1 MIAVP
6 AVMGAASSR
15 DRMTDPQPQTS
26 TLAGAI
32 RIVRMHG
39 LARQVPLVL
48 AMMVAGFLEGVG
60 VASLFPIL
68 SIVTKGQTG
77 ATALNESI
85 ERALAFFHLPSDNLE
100 VLCLLIVATVWLKA
114 LISMVVARALGRTG
128 ATIGQDIRQR
138 LLQALVNAKWSYFT
152 IQPVGRF
159 VAAATTE
166 ANWASTAFRNALQ
179 VIEQSM
185 RTAIFCGL
193 ALFMGWKM
201 ALVAITMGVLMGL
214 SLRTLTRAAH
224 LAGRERQRAM
234 RSLVVE
240 LNDVLA
246 GFKPLKAMHRHAG
259 LIGELIKDTKRLRKA
274 INGLVMTETMSIG
287 LPDLIQTYLLAAGAY
302 LAARILESPIDQVI
316 VAGLISFQLMGTI
329 ARVRR
334 AITQLAQ
341 ADATYWALLT
351 TVSDIEKAGE
361 RFEGTRKPTLDVGCE
376 LHNISFSYGRGPVLS
391 DVTLQIPAGRITT
404 LVGESGSGKTTIA
417 DLLLGLYG
425 PDNGTVTVDGVDLR
439 DLDIARWRSM
449 IGYVA
454 QEIILFNDT
463 IQANVSLGDREI
475 GEDAVRAALVAAGL
489 GPLIAELPEGLATP
503 IGERGFKLSGGQRQ
517 RVALARALVHQPK
530 LLILDEAT
538 SALDPATEA
547 EICATVAA
555 QAGRTTVLAITHQPS
570 WVERADRIYMVVDG
584 KVRAVDRAIL
594 QRPAQAAT

>member
-1 MIAVP
+1 
-6 AVMGAASSR
+6 
-15 DRMTDPQPQTS
+15 MTDPPPQTS
-26 TLAGAI
+26 TLAGAV

-39 LARQVPLVL
+39 FARQVPLIL
-48 AMMVAGFLEGVG
+48 AMMVTGFLEGVG
-60 VASLFPIL
+60 VAALFPIL
-68 SIVTKGQTG
+68 AIVTKGQTG
-77 ATALNESI
+77 STALNEKI
-85 ERALAFFHLPSDNLE
+85 EQALAFFHLPADLE
-100 VLCLLIVATVWLKA
+100 VLCLLIAATIWLKA
-114 LISMVVARALGRTG
+114 VISMIVARALGRTG
-128 ATIGQDIRQR
+128 ATIGQDIRRR

-179 VIEQSM
+179 VIDQSM

-201 ALVAITMGVLMGL
+201 ALVAIGMGVLMGL
-214 SLRTLTRAAH
+214 ALRTLTRAAH

-234 RSLVVE
+234 RGLVVE

-246 GFKPLKAMHRHAG
+246 GFKPLKAMHRHTG

-274 INGLVMTETMSIG
+274 INGLVMTETMSLG
-287 LPDLIQTYLLAAGAY
+287 LPDLIQTYLLAAGAF
-302 LAARILESPIDQVI
+302 LAASVLGSPIDQVI

-341 ADATYWALLT
+341 ADATYWSLLT
-351 TVSDIEKAGE
+351 TVSDVEKAGE
-361 RFEGTRKPTLDVGCE
+361 RFEGTRTPTLDVGCE
-376 LHNISFSYGRGPVLS
+376 LSNISFSYGRGPVLS

-439 DLDIARWRSM
+439 DLDITQWRSM

-463 IQANVSLGDREI
+463 ILANVSLGDQAI
-475 GEDAVRAALVAAGL
+475 GEDAVRSALVAAGL

-517 RVALARALVHQPK
+517 RVALARALVHQPR

-570 WVERADRIYMVVDG
+570 WVERADRIYMVADG
-584 KVRAVDRAIL
+584 KVRAVDRATL

>member
-1 MIAVP
+1 
-6 AVMGAASSR
+6 
-15 DRMTDPQPQTS
+15 MTDPPPQTS

-39 LARQVPLVL
+39 FARQVPLIL
-48 AMMVAGFLEGVG
+48 AMMVTGFLEGVG
-60 VASLFPIL
+60 VASVFPIL
-68 SIVTKGQTG
+68 AIVTKGQTG
-77 ATALNESI
+77 STALNEKI
-85 ERALAFFHLPSDNLE
+85 EQALAFFHLPADLE
-100 VLCLLIVATVWLKA
+100 VLCLLIAATIWLKA
-114 LISMVVARALGRTG
+114 LISLIVARALGRTG
-128 ATIGQDIRQR
+128 ATIGQDIRRR
-138 LLQALVNAKWSYFT
+138 LLQALVNARWSYFT

-166 ANWASTAFRNALQ
+166 ANWASTAFRNALS
-179 VIEQSM
+179 VIDQSM

-201 ALVAITMGVLMGL
+201 ALVAISMGVLMGL

-234 RSLVVE
+234 RGLVVE

-246 GFKPLKAMHRHAG
+246 GFKPLKAMHRHTG

-274 INGLVMTETMSIG
+274 INGLVMTETMSLG
-287 LPDLIQTYLLAAGAY
+287 LPDLIQTYLLAAGAF
-302 LAARILESPIDQVI
+302 LAASVLGSPIDQVI

-341 ADATYWALLT
+341 ADATYWSLLT
-351 TVSDIEKAGE
+351 TVSDVEKAGE
-361 RFEGTRKPTLDVGCE
+361 RFEGTRTPTLDVGCE
-376 LHNISFSYGRGPVLS
+376 LSNISFSYGRGPVLS

-439 DLDIARWRSM
+439 DLDITQWRSM

-463 IQANVSLGDREI
+463 ILANVSLGDQAI
-475 GEDAVRAALVAAGL
+475 SEDAVRAALVAAGL

-517 RVALARALVHQPK
+517 RVALARALVHQPR

-570 WVERADRIYMVVDG
+570 WVERADRIYMVADG
-584 KVRAVDRAIL
+584 KVRAVDRATL

>member
-1 MIAVP
+1 
-6 AVMGAASSR
+6 
-15 DRMTDPQPQTS
+15 MTDPTPHMS

-39 LARQVPLVL
+39 FARQVPLIL
-48 AMMVAGFLEGVG
+48 AMMVTGFLEGVG

-68 SIVTKGQTG
+68 SILTDGQAG
-77 ATALNESI
+77 STALNEAI
-85 ERALAFFHLPSDNLE
+85 ERGLAFFHLPSDDLKT
-100 VLCLLIVATVWLKA
+100 LCLLLVATFWLKA
-114 LISMVVARALGRTG
+114 AISLVVARALGRVG
-128 ATIGQDIRQR
+128 ASIGQDIRER
-138 LLQALVNAKWSYFT
+138 LLRALVTAKWSYFT

-166 ANWASTAFRNALQ
+166 SNWASTAFRNALQ
-179 VIEQSM
+179 VIDQSM
-185 RTAIFCGL
+185 RTAIFCGI

-201 ALVAITMGVLMGL
+201 AVVAIGMGVLMGL

-234 RSLVVE
+234 RGLVVE

-274 INGLVMTETMSIG
+274 VNGLVVTETLSLG

-302 LAARILESPIDQVI
+302 LAARVLGSPIDMVI

-334 AITQLAQ
+334 ALTQLAQ
-341 ADATYWALLT
+341 SDATYWALLN
-351 TVSDIEKAGE
+351 TVSEVEKAGE
-361 RFEGTRKPTLDVGCE
+361 RFAGTRAPTLKTGCE
-376 LHNISFSYGRGPVLS
+376 LRNVSFSYGRGPVLS
-391 DVTLQIPAGRITT
+391 DVTVEIPAGRITT

-439 DLDIARWRSM
+439 DVDITQWRSM

-463 IQANVSLGDREI
+463 ILANVSLGDQEI
-475 GEDAVRAALVAAGL
+475 GADRVRAALEAAGL
-489 GPLIAELPEGLATP
+489 GPLLAELPEGLETM

-517 RVALARALVHQPK
+517 RLALARAMVHQPK

-584 KVRAVDRAIL
+584 KVRAVDRATL
-594 QRPAQAAT
+594 QRPVRAAT

>member
-1 MIAVP
+1 
-6 AVMGAASSR
+6 
-15 DRMTDPQPQTS
+15 MTDPSPQTS
-26 TLAGAI
+26 TLAGAV

-39 LARQVPLVL
+39 FARQVPLIL
-48 AMMVAGFLEGVG
+48 AMMVTGFLEGVG
-60 VASLFPIL
+60 VASVFPIL

-77 ATALNESI
+77 ATALNEVI
-85 ERALAFFHLPSDNLE
+85 EQALAFFHLPADLE
-100 VLCLLIVATVWLKA
+100 VLCLLIVATLWLKA
-114 LISMVVARALGRTG
+114 SISMIVARALGRTG

-166 ANWASTAFRNALQ
+166 ANWASTAFRSALQ
-179 VIEQSM
+179 VIDQSM
-185 RTAIFCGL
+185 RTAIFCSL

-201 ALVAITMGVLMGL
+201 ALVAISMGVLMGL

-234 RSLVVE
+234 RGLVVE

-246 GFKPLKAMHRHAG
+246 GFKPLKAMHRHTG

-274 INGLVMTETMSIG
+274 VNGLVMTETMSLG

-302 LAARILESPIDQVI
+302 LAASVLGSPIDQVI

-351 TVSDIEKAGE
+351 TVSDVEKAGE
-361 RFEGTRKPTLDVGCE
+361 RFEGTRPPTLDVGCE
-376 LHNISFSYGRGPVLS
+376 LRNISFSYGRGPVLS

-439 DLDIARWRSM
+439 DLDITQWRSM

-463 IQANVSLGDREI
+463 ILANVSLGDQGI
-475 GEDAVRAALVAAGL
+475 SEDAVRAALVAAGL
-489 GPLIAELPEGLATP
+489 GPLVAELPEGLATP

-517 RVALARALVHQPK
+517 RIALARALVHQPK

-570 WVERADRIYMVVDG
+570 WVERADRIYMVADG
-584 KVRAVDRAIL
+584 KVRAVDRATL

>member
-1 MIAVP
+1 
-6 AVMGAASSR
+6 
-15 DRMTDPQPQTS
+15 MTDPSPQTS
-26 TLAGAI
+26 TLAGAV

-39 LARQVPLVL
+39 FARQVPLIL
-48 AMMVAGFLEGVG
+48 AMMVTGFLEGVG
-60 VASLFPIL
+60 VASVFPIL

-77 ATALNESI
+77 ATALNEVI
-85 ERALAFFHLPSDNLE
+85 EQALAFFHLPADLE
-100 VLCLLIVATVWLKA
+100 VLCLLIVATLWLKA
-114 LISMVVARALGRTG
+114 SISMIVARALGRTG

-166 ANWASTAFRNALQ
+166 ANWASTAFRSALQ
-179 VIEQSM
+179 VIDQSM
-185 RTAIFCGL
+185 RTAIFCSL

-201 ALVAITMGVLMGL
+201 ALVAISMGVLMGL

-234 RSLVVE
+234 RGLVVE

-246 GFKPLKAMHRHAG
+246 GFKPLKAMHRHTG

-274 INGLVMTETMSIG
+274 VNGLVMTETMSLG

-302 LAARILESPIDQVI
+302 LAASVLGSPIDQVI

-351 TVSDIEKAGE
+351 TVSDVEKAGE
-361 RFEGTRKPTLDVGCE
+361 RFEGTRPPTLDVGCE
-376 LHNISFSYGRGPVLS
+376 LRNISFSYGRGPVLS

-425 PDNGTVTVDGVDLR
+425 PDNGTVTVDGVDMR
-439 DLDIARWRSM
+439 DLDITQWRSM

-463 IQANVSLGDREI
+463 ILANVSLGDQGI
-475 GEDAVRAALVAAGL
+475 SEDAVRAALVAAGL
-489 GPLIAELPEGLATP
+489 GPLVAELPEGLATP

-570 WVERADRIYMVVDG
+570 WVERADRIYMVADG
-584 KVRAVDRAIL
+584 KVRAVDRATL

>member
-1 MIAVP
+1 
-6 AVMGAASSR
+6 
-15 DRMTDPQPQTS
+15 MTDATPHMS
-26 TLAGAI
+26 TVAGAI

-39 LARQVPLVL
+39 FARQVPLIL
-48 AMMVAGFLEGVG
+48 AMMVTGFLEGVG

-85 ERALAFFHLPSDNLE
+85 ERALAFFHLPADLE
-100 VLCLLIVATVWLKA
+100 VLCLLIAATIWLKA
-114 LISMVVARALGRTG
+114 VISMIVARALGRTG
-128 ATIGQDIRQR
+128 ATIGQDIRRR

-179 VIEQSM
+179 VVDQSM

-201 ALVAITMGVLMGL
+201 ALVAIGMGVLMGL

-234 RSLVVE
+234 RGLVVE

-246 GFKPLKAMHRHAG
+246 GFKPLKAMHRHTG

-274 INGLVMTETMSIG
+274 INGLVMTETMSLG
-287 LPDLIQTYLLAAGAY
+287 LPDLIQTYLLAAGAF
-302 LAARILESPIDQVI
+302 LAASVLGSPIDQVI

-334 AITQLAQ
+334 ALTQLAQ
-341 ADATYWALLT
+341 SDATYWTLLN
-351 TVSDIEKAGE
+351 TVSDVEKAGE
-361 RFEGTRKPTLDVGCE
+361 RFEGTRTPTLDVGCE
-376 LHNISFSYGRGPVLS
+376 LRNVSFSYGRGPVLS
-391 DVTLQIPAGRITT
+391 DVSLQIPAGRITT

-425 PDNGTVTVDGVDLR
+425 PDHGTVTVDGVELR
-439 DLDIARWRSM
+439 DLDITQWRSM

-463 IQANVSLGDREI
+463 ILANVSLGDQEI
-475 GEDAVRAALVAAGL
+475 GADQVRAALVAAGL
-489 GPLIAELPEGLATP
+489 GPLLAELPDGLQTP

-517 RVALARALVHQPK
+517 RVALARAMVHHPK

-584 KVRAVDRAIL
+584 KVRAVDRATL
-594 QRPAQAAT
+594 QRPARAAT

>member
-1 MIAVP
+1 MTN
-6 AVMGAASSR
+6 AS
-15 DRMTDPQPQTS
+15 PQTS
-26 TLAGAI
+26 TLASAV

-39 LARQVPLVL
+39 LARQMPLVL
-48 AMMVAGFLEGVG
+48 AMLLTGFMDGIG

-68 SIVTKGQTG
+68 SIVTQGESAPTR
-77 ATALNESI
+77 LNQII
-85 ERALAFFHLPSDNLE
+85 EEALAFLHLPLSLD
-100 VLCLLIVATVWLKA
+100 VLCLLVVVTIWLKA
-114 LISMVVARALGRTG
+114 IISLGVARALGRIG
-128 ATIGQDIRQR
+128 ATIGQEIRQR

-166 ANWASTAFRNALQ
+166 ANWASTAFRNSLQ

-246 GFKPLKAMHRHAG
+246 GFKPLKAMHRHTG
-259 LIGELIKDTKRLRKA
+259 LIAELIKDTKRLRKA
-274 INGLVMTETMSIG
+274 VNGLVVTETFSG
-287 LPDLIQTYLLAAGAY
+287 ALPDLIQTYLLAAGAY
-302 LAARILESPIDQVI
+302 LAARILGSPIDVVI
-316 VAGLISFQLMGTI
+316 VAGVISFALMNNI
-329 ARVRR
+329 SRVRR
-334 AITQLAQ
+334 AMTQLAQ
-341 ADATYWALLT
+341 SDSTYWTLLG
-351 TVSDIEKAGE
+351 TVTDVEKAAE
-361 RFEGTRKPTLDVGCE
+361 RFAGARTPTLSVGCE
-376 LHNISFSYGRGPVLS
+376 LRNVSFSYGRGPVLT

-417 DLLLGLYG
+417 DLLLGLYA
-425 PDNGTVTVDGVDLR
+425 PDHGTVTIDGADLR
-439 DLDIARWRSM
+439 ELDITQWRAM
-449 IGYVA
+449 IGYVP
-454 QEIILFNDT
+454 QEIVLFNDT
-463 IQANVSLGDREI
+463 ILANVSLGGQEL
-475 GEDAVRAALVAAGL
+475 GEDRVRAALEAAGL
-489 GPLIAELPEGLATP
+489 GPLIAELPEGLQTP

-517 RVALARALVHQPK
+517 RIAVARALVHHPK

-570 WVERADRIYMVVDG
+570 WVDRADCIYMVQDG
-584 KVRAVDRAIL
+584 KVRAVDRAIV
-594 QRPAQAAT
+594 QRGLRAAN

>member
-1 MIAVP
+1 
-6 AVMGAASSR
+6 
-15 DRMTDPQPQTS
+15 MTDASPHTS

-39 LARQVPLVL
+39 FARQVPLIL
-48 AMMVAGFLEGVG
+48 AMMVTGFLEGVG
-60 VASLFPIL
+60 VASVFPIL
-68 SIVTKGQTG
+68 AIVTKGQTG
-77 ATALNESI
+77 ATALNEKI
-85 ERALAFFHLPSDNLE
+85 EQALAFFHLPADLE

-114 LISMVVARALGRTG
+114 VINMIVARALGRTG
-128 ATIGQDIRQR
+128 ATIGQDIRRR

-166 ANWASTAFRNALQ
+166 ANWAATAFRSALQ
-179 VIEQSM
+179 VIDQSM

-201 ALVAITMGVLMGL
+201 ALVAISMGVLMGL

-234 RSLVVE
+234 RGLVVE

-246 GFKPLKAMHRHAG
+246 GFKPLKAMHRHTG

-274 INGLVMTETMSIG
+274 VNGLVMTETMSLG

-302 LAARILESPIDQVI
+302 LAASVLGSPIDQVI

-351 TVSDIEKAGE
+351 TVSDVEKAGE
-361 RFEGTRKPTLDVGCE
+361 RFEGTRPPTLDVGCE
-376 LHNISFSYGRGPVLS
+376 LRNISFSYGRGPVLS

-439 DLDIARWRSM
+439 DLDITRWRSM

-454 QEIILFNDT
+454 QEIVLFNDT
-463 IQANVSLGDREI
+463 ILANVSLGDQEI

-489 GPLIAELPEGLATP
+489 GALIAELPEGLATP

-517 RVALARALVHQPK
+517 RVALARALVHQPR

-555 QAGRTTVLAITHQPS
+555 QVGRTTVLAITHQPS
-570 WVERADRIYMVVDG
+570 WVERADRIYMVADG
-584 KVRAVDRAIL
+584 KVRAVDRATL

>member
-1 MIAVP
+1 MSNSP
-6 AVMGAASSR
+6 
-15 DRMTDPQPQTS
+15 PQTS
-26 TLAGAI
+26 TFAGAI
-32 RIVRMHG
+32 QIVRMHG
-39 LARQVPLVL
+39 LARQIPLIL
-48 AMMVAGFLEGVG
+48 AMMLAGFLEGIG

-68 SIVTKGQTG
+68 SIVTEGQT
-77 ATALNESI
+77 TSSRLNQMIAE
-85 ERALAFFHLPSDNLE
+85 ALAFFHLPLDLG
-100 VLCLLIVATVWLKA
+100 VLCLVIVVTIWLKA
-114 LISMVVARALGRTG
+114 SITMLVERALGRTG
-128 ATIGQDIRQR
+128 ATIGQGIRQR

-166 ANWASTAFRNALQ
+166 ANWASTAFRNSLK

-193 ALFMGWKM
+193 ALFMGWEM
-201 ALVAITMGVLMGL
+201 AVVAITMGVLMGL

-224 LAGRERQRAM
+224 VAGRERQRAM

-246 GFKPLKAMHRHAG
+246 GFKPLKAMHRHTG

-274 INGLVMTETMSIG
+274 INGIVVTEGLSIG

-302 LAARILESPIDQVI
+302 LGARVLGSPVDMVI

-334 AITQLAQ
+334 ALTQLAQ
-341 ADATYWALLT
+341 SDATYWALLN
-351 TVSDIEKAGE
+351 TVAEVEKAAE
-361 RFEGTRKPTLDVGCE
+361 RFEGTRVPTLSVGCE
-376 LHNISFSYGRGPVLS
+376 LRNVSFSYGRGPVLT
-391 DVTLQIPAGRITT
+391 DVTLQIPAGCVTT
-404 LVGESGSGKTTIA
+404 LIGESGSGKTTIA

-425 PDNGTVTVDGVDLR
+425 PDSGTVTVDGVELR
-439 DLDIARWRSM
+439 DLDITRWRSM

-463 IQANVSLGDREI
+463 ILANVSLGDQEI
-475 GEDAVRAALVAAGL
+475 DEDAVRAALQAAGL

-517 RVALARALVHQPK
+517 RIALARALVHQPK

-570 WVERADRIYMVVDG
+570 WVERADRIYLVSDG
-584 KVRAVDRAIL
+584 KVRAVDRATL
-594 QRPAQAAT
+594 QRPARAAT

>member
-1 MIAVP
+1 
-6 AVMGAASSR
+6 
-15 DRMTDPQPQTS
+15 MTNPPPPTS
-26 TLAGAI
+26 TLAGAV

-39 LARQVPLVL
+39 LARQMPLIL
-48 AMMVAGFLEGVG
+48 AMMAAGFLEGIG
-60 VASLFPIL
+60 LASLFPIL
-68 SIVTKGQTG
+68 SIVTQGQT
-77 ATALNESI
+77 APTRLNQTI
-85 ERALAFFHLPSDNLE
+85 EEALAFFHLPLDLG
-100 VLCLLIVATVWLKA
+100 VLCLVIMATIWLKA
-114 LISMVVARALGRTG
+114 IISMLVARALGRTG
-128 ATIGQDIRQR
+128 AAIGQDIRQR

-159 VAAATTE
+159 VAASTTE
-166 ANWASTAFRNALQ
+166 ANWASTAFRNSLQ

-201 ALVAITMGVLMGL
+201 ALVAISMGVLMGL

-224 LAGRERQRAM
+224 VAGRERQRAM

-246 GFKPLKAMHRHAG
+246 GFKPLKAMHRHTN

-274 INGLVMTETMSIG
+274 VNGIVLTEGLSIN
-287 LPDLIQTYLLAAGAY
+287 LPDLVQTYLLAAGAY
-302 LAARILESPIDQVI
+302 LGARVLGSPIDMVI

-334 AITQLAQ
+334 ALTQLAQ
-341 ADATYWALLT
+341 SDATYWALLN
-351 TVSDIEKAGE
+351 TVADVEKAAE
-361 RFEGTRKPTLDVGCE
+361 RFDGTRAPTLSVGCE
-376 LHNISFSYGRGPVLS
+376 LRNVSFSYGRGPVLT

-404 LVGESGSGKTTIA
+404 LVGESGSGKTTVA

-439 DLDIARWRSM
+439 DLDITQWRSM

-454 QEIILFNDT
+454 QEIILFNDS
-463 IQANVSLGDREI
+463 ILANVSLGDQKI
-475 GEDAVRAALVAAGL
+475 GEDAVRAALQAAGL
-489 GPLIAELPEGLATP
+489 GPLLAELPEGLATP

-538 SALDPATEA
+538 SALDPVTEA

-570 WVERADRIYMVVDG
+570 WVERADRIYQVVDG
-584 KVRAVDRAIL
+584 KVRAVDRATL
-594 QRPAQAAT
+594 QRSVRAAT

>member
-1 MIAVP
+1 
-6 AVMGAASSR
+6 
-15 DRMTDPQPQTS
+15 MTDPTPHMS

-39 LARQVPLVL
+39 FARQVPLIL
-48 AMMVAGFLEGVG
+48 AMMVTGFLEGVG

-77 ATALNESI
+77 STALNEMI
-85 ERALAFFHLPSDNLE
+85 ERALAFFHLPADLE
-100 VLCLLIVATVWLKA
+100 VLCLLIAATIWLKA
-114 LISMVVARALGRTG
+114 VISMIVARALGRTG
-128 ATIGQDIRQR
+128 ATIGQDIRRR

-179 VIEQSM
+179 VIDQSM

-201 ALVAITMGVLMGL
+201 ALVAIGMGVLMGL

-234 RSLVVE
+234 RGLVVE

-246 GFKPLKAMHRHAG
+246 GFKPLKAMHRHTG

-274 INGLVMTETMSIG
+274 INGLVMTETLSLG
-287 LPDLIQTYLLAAGAY
+287 LPDLIQTYLLAAGAF
-302 LAARILESPIDQVI
+302 LAASVLGSPIDQVI

-334 AITQLAQ
+334 ALTQLAQ
-341 ADATYWALLT
+341 SDATYWTLLN
-351 TVSDIEKAGE
+351 TVSDVEKAGE
-361 RFEGTRKPTLDVGCE
+361 RFEGTRTPTLDIGCE
-376 LHNISFSYGRGPVLS
+376 LRNVSFSYGRGPVLS
-391 DVTLQIPAGRITT
+391 DVSLQIPAGRITT

-425 PDNGTVTVDGVDLR
+425 PDHGTVTVDGVELR
-439 DLDIARWRSM
+439 DLDITQWRSM

-463 IQANVSLGDREI
+463 ILANVSLGDQEI
-475 GEDAVRAALVAAGL
+475 GEDRVRAALEAAGL
-489 GPLIAELPEGLATP
+489 GPLLAELPEGLETM

-517 RVALARALVHQPK
+517 RVALARAMVHQPK

-584 KVRAVDRAIL
+584 KVRAVDRATL
-594 QRPAQAAT
+594 QRPVRAAT

>member
-1 MIAVP
+1 
-6 AVMGAASSR
+6 
-15 DRMTDPQPQTS
+15 MTEPTPHMS
-26 TLAGAI
+26 TLAGAV

-39 LARQVPLVL
+39 FARQVPLIL
-48 AMMVAGFLEGVG
+48 AMMVTGFLEGVG

-77 ATALNESI
+77 ATALNEKI
-85 ERALAFFHLPSDNLE
+85 EQALAFFHLPADLE
-100 VLCLLIVATVWLKA
+100 VLCLLIAATIWLKA
-114 LISMVVARALGRTG
+114 LISMIVARALGRTG
-128 ATIGQDIRQR
+128 ATIGQDIRRR

-179 VIEQSM
+179 VIDQSM

-201 ALVAITMGVLMGL
+201 ALVAIGMGVLMGL

-234 RSLVVE
+234 RGLVVE

-246 GFKPLKAMHRHAG
+246 GFKPLKAMHRHTG
-259 LIGELIKDTKRLRKA
+259 LIGELIKDAKRLRKA
-274 INGLVMTETMSIG
+274 INGLVITETMSLG
-287 LPDLIQTYLLAAGAY
+287 LPDLIQTYLLAAGAF
-302 LAARILESPIDQVI
+302 LAASVLGSPIDQVI

-334 AITQLAQ
+334 ALTQLAQ
-341 ADATYWALLT
+341 ADATYWTLLT
-351 TVSDIEKAGE
+351 TVSDVEKAGE
-361 RFEGTRKPTLDVGCE
+361 RFEGTRTPTLNVGCE
-376 LHNISFSYGRGPVLS
+376 LRNVSFSYGRGPVLS
-391 DVTLQIPAGRITT
+391 DVSLQIPAGRITT

-425 PDNGTVTVDGVDLR
+425 PDNGTVTIDGVELR
-439 DLDIARWRSM
+439 DLDITQWRSM

-463 IQANVSLGDREI
+463 ILANVSLGDREI
-475 GEDAVRAALVAAGL
+475 GEDRVRAALEAAGL
-489 GPLIAELPEGLATP
+489 GPLLAELPEGLETP

-517 RVALARALVHQPK
+517 RIALARAMVHQPK

-584 KVRAVDRAIL
+584 KVRAVDRATL
-594 QRPAQAAT
+594 QRPVRAAT

>member
-1 MIAVP
+1 
-6 AVMGAASSR
+6 
-15 DRMTDPQPQTS
+15 MTDHSPETS
-26 TLAGAI
+26 TVAGAI

-48 AMMVAGFLEGVG
+48 AMLLTGIMEGIG
-60 VASLFPIL
+60 VASLFPVL
-68 SIVTKGQTG
+68 SIVTQGE
-77 ATALNESI
+77 TAPSRLNQAI
-85 ERALAFFHLPSDNLE
+85 EQALSFFHLPLNLE
-100 VLCLLIVATVWLKA
+100 VLCLVIGATIWLKA
-114 LISMVVARALGRTG
+114 VVSLLVARALGRIG
-128 ATIGQDIRQR
+128 ATIGQEIRQR

-166 ANWASTAFRNALQ
+166 ANWASTAFRNSLQ

-185 RTAIFCGL
+185 RTVIFCGL

-201 ALVAITMGVLMGL
+201 ALVAIVMGVLMGF

-246 GFKPLKAMHRHAG
+246 GFKPLKAMHRHTNLVA
-259 LIGELIKDTKRLRKA
+259 ELIKDAKRLRKA
-274 INGLVMTETMSIG
+274 VNSLVMTETLSTG

-302 LAARILESPIDQVI
+302 LAARALGSPIDTVI
-316 VAGLISFQLMGTI
+316 VAGVISFALMSNI

-334 AITQLAQ
+334 AMTQLAQ
-341 ADATYWALLT
+341 SDATYWTLLG
-351 TVSDIEKAGE
+351 TVTDVEKAAE
-361 RFEGTRKPTLDVGCE
+361 RFQGTRPPTLDSGCA
-376 LHNISFSYGRGPVLS
+376 LRNVSFSYGRGPVLT
-391 DVTLQIPAGRITT
+391 DVSLEIPAGRITT
-404 LVGESGSGKTTIA
+404 LIGESGSGKTTIA
-417 DLLLGLYG
+417 DLLLGLYA
-425 PDNGTVTVDGVDLR
+425 PDNGSVTIDGADLR
-439 DLDIARWRSM
+439 ELDITQWRSM
-449 IGYVA
+449 IGYVP

-463 IQANVSLGDREI
+463 ILANVRLGDEAI
-475 GEDAVRAALVAAGL
+475 GEDRVRAALDAAGL
-489 GPLIAELPEGLATP
+489 GPLMAELPEGLHTP

-517 RVALARALVHQPK
+517 RVALARALVHEPK

-538 SALDPATEA
+538 SALDPTTEA

-570 WVERADRIYMVVDG
+570 WVDRADRIYKVEDG
-584 KVRAVDRAIL
+584 KVRAVDRAAL
-594 QRPAQAAT
+594 HRAAK

>member
-1 MIAVP
+1 
-6 AVMGAASSR
+6 
-15 DRMTDPQPQTS
+15 MTEPTPHMS
-26 TLAGAI
+26 TLAGAV

-39 LARQVPLVL
+39 FARQVPLIL
-48 AMMVAGFLEGVG
+48 AMMVTGFLEGVG

-77 ATALNESI
+77 ATALNEKI
-85 ERALAFFHLPSDNLE
+85 EQALAFFHLPADLE
-100 VLCLLIVATVWLKA
+100 VLCLLIAATIWLKA
-114 LISMVVARALGRTG
+114 LISMIVARALGRTG
-128 ATIGQDIRQR
+128 ATIGQDIRRR

-179 VIEQSM
+179 VIDQSM

-201 ALVAITMGVLMGL
+201 ALVAIGMGVLMGL

-234 RSLVVE
+234 RGLVVE

-246 GFKPLKAMHRHAG
+246 GFKPLKAMHRHTG
-259 LIGELIKDTKRLRKA
+259 LIGELIKDAKRLRKA
-274 INGLVMTETMSIG
+274 INGLVITETMSLG
-287 LPDLIQTYLLAAGAY
+287 LPDLIQTYLLAAGAF
-302 LAARILESPIDQVI
+302 LAASVLGSPIDQVI

-334 AITQLAQ
+334 ALTQLAQ
-341 ADATYWALLT
+341 ADATYWTLLT
-351 TVSDIEKAGE
+351 TVSDVEKAGE
-361 RFEGTRKPTLDVGCE
+361 RFEGTRTPTLNVGCE
-376 LHNISFSYGRGPVLS
+376 LRNVSFSYGRGPVLS
-391 DVTLQIPAGRITT
+391 DVSLQIPAGRITT

-425 PDNGTVTVDGVDLR
+425 PDNGTVTIDGVELR
-439 DLDIARWRSM
+439 DLDITQWRSM

-463 IQANVSLGDREI
+463 ILANVSLGDREI
-475 GEDAVRAALVAAGL
+475 GEDRVRAALEAAGL
-489 GPLIAELPEGLATP
+489 GPLLAELPEGLETP

-517 RVALARALVHQPK
+517 RIALARAMVHQPK

-570 WVERADRIYMVVDG
+570 WVERADRIYMVVEG
-584 KVRAVDRAIL
+584 KVRAVDRATL
-594 QRPAQAAT
+594 QRPVRAAT

>member
-1 MIAVP
+1 
-6 AVMGAASSR
+6 
-15 DRMTDPQPQTS
+15 MTDATPHMS
-26 TLAGAI
+26 TLAGAV

-39 LARQVPLVL
+39 FARHVPLIL
-48 AMMVAGFLEGVG
+48 AMMVTGFLEGVS
-60 VASLFPIL
+60 VAAVFPIL
-68 SIVTKGQTG
+68 SIVTKGQT
-77 ATALNESI
+77 APTRLNEVI
-85 ERALAFFHLPSDNLE
+85 EQALAFLHLPASLP
-100 VLCLLIVATVWLKA
+100 VLCLLVVVTIWLKA
-114 LISMVVARALGRTG
+114 AISMLVERALGRTG

-166 ANWASTAFRNALQ
+166 ANWASTAFRNSLK

-201 ALVAITMGVLMGL
+201 ALVAISMGVLMGL

-234 RSLVVE
+234 RGLVVE

-274 INGLVMTETMSIG
+274 INGLVMTETLSIG

-302 LAARILESPIDQVI
+302 LAARVLGSPIDMVI

-341 ADATYWALLT
+341 ADATYWSLLT
-351 TVSDIEKAGE
+351 TVSDVEKAGE
-361 RFEGTRKPTLDVGCE
+361 RFEGTREPTLDVGCE
-376 LHNISFSYGRGPVLS
+376 LRNISFSYGRGPVLS

-425 PDNGTVTVDGVDLR
+425 PDNGTVMVDGVDLR
-439 DLDIARWRSM
+439 DLDITQWRSM

-463 IQANVSLGDREI
+463 ILANVSLGDQEI
-475 GEDAVRAALVAAGL
+475 GEDRVRAALQAAGL
-489 GPLIAELPEGLATP
+489 GPLLAELPEGLATQ

-570 WVERADRIYMVVDG
+570 WVERADRIYMVADG
-584 KVRAVDRAIL
+584 KVRAVDRATL
-594 QRPAQAAT
+594 QRPARAAT